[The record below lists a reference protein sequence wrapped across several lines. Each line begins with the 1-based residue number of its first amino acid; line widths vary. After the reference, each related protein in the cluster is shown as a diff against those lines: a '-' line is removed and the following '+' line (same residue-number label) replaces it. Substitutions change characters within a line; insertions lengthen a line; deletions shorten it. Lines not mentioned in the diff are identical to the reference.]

1 MVKIRKEKSI
11 IGKIDSMSQRLVILL
26 VFPVFLSLVLML
38 LYAGRYHSAIKRME
52 TIANLKNVVSVEIPE
67 SVWGIVSGRETVA
80 GSRVYTT
87 IREVHETLREI
98 MEKADEEDSLSLMV
112 ADRTMQTLE
121 NYVNQIRD
129 NIEEGRSV
137 VENEEVLNEIRGVAS
152 LVDSMLN
159 EYIAKEIE
167 STAKRSATLQLLIL
181 ITAVGEGIVVIL
193 AWVLRNRSMK
203 HTAAFVKQPI
213 DRLEE
218 VTGKFA
224 EGNLDARLNETEVT
238 ELRNLTLSVNTMADR
253 LEEMMQ
259 KSRQDEKNL
268 RKAELRTLQ
277 AQINPHFLYNTLDAI
292 IWKAEAGEKN
302 EVIQLTGAL
311 SNFFRISL
319 SSGADWIPIYQ
330 ERKHIEGYLTIQQTR
345 YRDIMRYEIDIPDEI
360 GEYYILKLLLQPL
373 VENALYHGIKT
384 CRGGGTIRVVGRLLN
399 GIDGTEGANV
409 SDGIIGP
416 DGISGPDRTGGAMLE
431 FSVTDTG
438 TGMTPAQLEALTERM
453 KEGQPTV
460 SEGSGGFG
468 LVNVNLRLR
477 LYYNQPE
484 GLRIESDEK
493 GTRVSFRVPCRTRE
507 EISENES
514 VSGG

>member
-1 MVKIRKEKSI
+1 MVRVRKEKSI
-11 IGKIDSMSQRLVILL
+11 IGKIDSMSQKMVIML
-26 VFPVFLSLVLML
+26 VFPVILSLLLML
-38 LYAGRYHSAIKRME
+38 LYAARYHSAIKRME
-52 TIANLKNVVSVEIPE
+52 TIANLKIVVSEEIPE
-67 SVWGIVSGRETVA
+67 SVWGIVSGRATVSE
-80 GSRVYTT
+80 SRVYVT
-87 IREVHETLREI
+87 IRDVHETLQEI
-98 MEKADEEDSLSLMV
+98 MGRADDEDSLSLMV

-159 EYIAKEIE
+159 EYIAKEID
-167 STAKRSATLQLLIL
+167 SSARRSSTLQLLIL
-181 ITAVGEGIVVIL
+181 ITAVAEAIVVVL

-218 VTGKFA
+218 VTAKLA
-224 EGNLDARLNETEVT
+224 EGTLDARLNETEVT
-238 ELRNLTLSVNTMADR
+238 ELRNLTIQVNTMADR
-253 LEEMMQ
+253 LEDMMN
-259 KSRQDEKNL
+259 KSHQDERNL

-292 IWKAEAGEKN
+292 IWKAEAGEKD

-319 SSGADWIPIYQ
+319 SSGADWIPIRQ

-360 GEYYILKLLLQPL
+360 GDYYILKLLLQPL
-373 VENALYHGIKT
+373 VYHGIKT
-384 CRGGGTIRVVGRLLN
+384 CRGGGTIRVEGRLA
-399 GIDGTEGANV
+399 D
-409 SDGIIGP
+409 D
-416 DGISGPDRTGGAMLE
+416 MLE

-438 TGMTPAQLEALTERM
+438 TGLTEEQLEALNERM

-477 LYYNQPE
+477 LYYNQTE
-484 GLRIESDEK
+484 GLRIERREQ

-514 VSGG
+514 ISGG

>member
-1 MVKIRKEKSI
+1 MVRVRKEKSI
-11 IGKIDSMSQRLVILL
+11 IGKIDSMSQKMVIML
-26 VFPVFLSLVLML
+26 VFPVILSLLLML
-38 LYAGRYHSAIKRME
+38 LYAARYHSAIKRME
-52 TIANLKNVVSVEIPE
+52 TIANLKIVVSEEIPE
-67 SVWGIVSGRETVA
+67 SVWDIVSGRATVSE
-80 GSRVYTT
+80 SRVYVT
-87 IREVHETLREI
+87 IRDVHETLQEI
-98 MEKADEEDSLSLMV
+98 MGRADDEDSLSLMV

-159 EYIAKEIE
+159 EYIAKEID
-167 STAKRSATLQLLIL
+167 SSARRSSTLQLLIL
-181 ITAVGEGIVVIL
+181 ITAVAEAIVVVL

-218 VTGKFA
+218 VTAKLA
-224 EGNLDARLNETEVT
+224 EGTLDARLNETEVT
-238 ELRNLTLSVNTMADR
+238 ELRNLTIQVNTMADR
-253 LEEMMQ
+253 LEDMMN
-259 KSRQDEKNL
+259 KSHQDERNL

-292 IWKAEAGEKN
+292 IWKAEAGEKD

-319 SSGADWIPIYQ
+319 SSGADWIPIRQ

-345 YRDIMRYEIDIPDEI
+345 YRDIMRYEIAIPDEI
-360 GEYYILKLLLQPL
+360 GDYYILKLLLQPL

-384 CRGGGTIRVVGRLLN
+384 CRGGGTIRVEGRLA
-399 GIDGTEGANV
+399 D
-409 SDGIIGP
+409 D
-416 DGISGPDRTGGAMLE
+416 MLE

-438 TGMTPAQLEALTERM
+438 TGLTEEQLEALNERM

-477 LYYNQPE
+477 LYYNQTE
-484 GLRIESDEK
+484 GLRIERREQ

-514 VSGG
+514 ISGG

>member
-1 MVKIRKEKSI
+1 MARIRNEKSI
-11 IGKIDSMSQRLVILL
+11 IGKIDNMSQHLVIML
-26 VFPVFLSLVLML
+26 VFPIFVSLVLML
-38 LYAGRYHSAIKRME
+38 VYAGRYHNAIRRMD

-67 SVWGIVSGRETVA
+67 SVWDIVSGRETVT
-80 GSRVYTT
+80 GSKVYAT
-87 IREVHETLREI
+87 IHGVHDTISEI
-98 MEKADEEDSLSLMV
+98 MEEADEDDRLSLVV

-129 NIEEGRSV
+129 NIEAGRPV
-137 VENEEVLNEIRGVAS
+137 VENEEVLNEVRDVAS

-159 EYIAKEIE
+159 DYIAREIE
-167 STAKRSATLQLLIL
+167 STAERSSTLRFLIL
-181 ITAVGEGIVVIL
+181 ITAVLEGFVVVL
-193 AWVLRNRSMK
+193 AWFVRTRAMK
-203 HTAAFVKQPI
+203 NTAAFVKQPI

-218 VTGKFA
+218 VTAKLA
-224 EGNLDARLNETEVT
+224 EGTLDARLGETDVT
-238 ELRNLTLSVNTMADR
+238 ELRNLTLQVNTMADR
-253 LEEMMQ
+253 LEDMMN
-259 KSRQDEKNL
+259 KSHEDERNL

-292 IWKAEAGEKN
+292 IWKAEAGEKS
-302 EVIQLTGAL
+302 EVIQLTNAL

-319 SSGADWIPIYQ
+319 SSGADWIPIRQ

-384 CRGGGTIRVVGRLLN
+384 TRGGGVIRITGRLT
-399 GIDGTEGANV
+399 DG
-409 SDGIIGP
+409 
-416 DGISGPDRTGGAMLE
+416 MLE
-431 FSVTDTG
+431 FAVSDTG
-438 TGMTPAQLEALTERM
+438 NGMTPEQLAELRDRM
-453 KEGQPTV
+453 KKGQSAV

-477 LYYNQPE
+477 LYYNQTD
-484 GLRIESDEK
+484 GLQIVSDET
-493 GTRVSFRVPCRTRE
+493 GTTVSFRVPCRTRE

-514 VSGG
+514 ISG